1 MYFKLYFLASF
12 LLIGFNFVENVR
24 CAIDQVEP
32 DSLPIRVRR
41 QIPQIPGIPGGIPD
55 PSSIPGVNSF
65 KNAIITFFQII
76 QGSGIAKNIPGADNI
91 PGLPRSTRS
100 APATGAPDT
109 DSIMMARI
117 KREAHG
123 TGNLPTKSG

>member
-65 KNAIITFFQII
+65 KNA
-76 QGSGIAKNIPGADNI
+76 GSGIAKNIPGADNI